1 MCNFL
6 LVQVSTQ
13 NCLTLNKVGSLFAED
28 VVLVL
33 VPLLVVFELAD
44 FHFKDGLQLLQRVS
58 LRLEALQVLEVLVVL
73 LKQGLV
79 LLLSKKVH
87 KIHSR

>member
-1 MCNFL
+1 MTRTFRIFSGTKLCYSL
-6 LVQVSTQ
+6 L
-13 NCLTLNKVGSLFAED
+13 AEHI
-28 VVLVL
+28 VLVL

-44 FHFKDGLQLLQRVS
+44 FHLKDGLQLLQRVS

-79 LLLSKKVH
+79 LLLSKK
-87 KIHSR
+87 SP